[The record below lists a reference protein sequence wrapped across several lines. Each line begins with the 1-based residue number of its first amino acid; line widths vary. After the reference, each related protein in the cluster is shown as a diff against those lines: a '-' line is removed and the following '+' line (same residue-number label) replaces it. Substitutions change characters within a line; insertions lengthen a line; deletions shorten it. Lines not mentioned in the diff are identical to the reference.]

1 MANSPLTGF
10 EHRITSKTSC
20 IGITSTM
27 PRSKLQRCPSCD
39 SYGFKRL
46 CDCGGTRVAV
56 APLKYSPED
65 PQGDRRR
72 TREGWGTDEWVAQ
85 LPSPRQAGGEE
96 E

>member
-1 MANSPLTGF
+1 
-10 EHRITSKTSC
+10 
-20 IGITSTM
+20 M

-85 LPSPRQAGGEE
+85 LPSPRRAGGEE